1 MFSIALAKTV
11 YIVLVIKSVKIF
23 FYTACNRN
31 CKTFSILPCRVTPAV
46 RSAHDAAVYNQKLW
60 VFADY
65 DGSKRSAFNHVF
77 ANQVFL
83 VRDCSFFFGGGG
95 WHRREKGWLNK
106 ILSE

>member
-1 MFSIALAKTV
+1 M
-11 YIVLVIKSVKIF
+11 
-23 FYTACNRN
+23 
-31 CKTFSILPCRVTPAV
+31 TFSILPCRVTPAA
-46 RSAHDAAVYNQKLW
+46 RSAHGAAVYNRKLW
-60 VFADY
+60 VFAGY

-83 VRDCSFFFGGGG
+83 VRDWSFFLGG